1 MRFTDSDSD
10 WILKLEIGVG
20 ILLYLAMASSVTF
33 SLWGILLKHTPVSRI
48 AVFGLTNPVFG
59 VLLSA
64 LILREASQSVP
75 LQICTALFLVCLG
88 TCLVNRPEKK
98 KEERIKKGS

>member
-1 MRFTDSDSD
+1 M
-10 WILKLEIGVG
+10 G

-33 SLWGILLKHTPVSRI
+33 SLWGILLKH
-48 AVFGLTNPVFG
+48 NPVFG

-64 LILREASQSVP
+64 LILRETSQSVP